1 MDKLII
7 NAINDY
13 GYLAILLFML
23 IENVF
28 PPIPSEMILSFGG
41 FFTTTTNLTVGGVI
55 LFSTIGSTI
64 GSIILYG
71 LGKYCSND
79 KIKKWLKIKESDYIR
94 MDHWFEKNGVKAIFL
109 CRFIPLLRSLISLP
123 AGMLKMNIGIFIVY
137 TALGSVIWNSVII
150 YLGAFTGDAWPT
162 IRTYFDMYSTFFYIV
177 LLIIFI
183 FIIIKWKRQ

>member
-7 NAINDY
+7 EAINDY

-41 FFTTTTNLTVGGVI
+41 FFTTTTNLTIGGVI
-55 LFSTIGSTI
+55 LFSTIGSTV
-64 GSIILYG
+64 GSVVLYG
-71 LGKYCSND
+71 LGKYCSNE
-79 KIKKWLKIKESDYIR
+79 KVKKWLKIKESDYNR
-94 MDHWFEKNGVKAIFL
+94 MDSWFEKNGIKAIFL

-123 AGMLKMNIGIFIVY
+123 AGMLKMNFGIFIVY

-150 YLGAFTGDAWPT
+150 YLGAFTGEAWPT
-162 IRTYFDMYSTFFYIV
+162 IRSYFDMYSTIFYI
-177 LLIIFI
+177 LFLITII
-183 FIIIKWKRQ
+183 FIIIKWKKR